1 MCGINAFISAY
12 TGKFSALD
20 LKQQRAFA
28 LANSRKLRHR
38 GPDGTGCYQINNH
51 VFTHERLSIIDP
63 KGGNQPLFG
72 AGLQANITQVLC
84 VNGEIFN
91 YQELKKSTEFMEQYP
106 YTSGSDCEV
115 ILALWNSYGG
125 GTKITESNAIEL
137 LGKLNGQFS
146 FILYESDRNT
156 GLETVF
162 IARDPFGITS
172 LYYGIT
178 NSNDHHLN
186 NKANGYSG
194 LYVASEMKALRKTP
208 AISNISV
215 FPNGHM
221 MLFSKD
227 ISQTDGYV
235 TGETGENDMNLT
247 LTKKLSLYL
256 SRIIATTDIG
266 EEAVKCDIYRKKL
279 DENQINNLSDSDII
293 EIIKLITYNVQ
304 FVGSTIGNM
313 ETLELFIGYI
323 KDKYSSTTNENSE
336 TIVKLL
342 DKLILNIEQAYVS
355 VIETH
360 AKPVEYFSR
369 LPIGNWLVEGYKNTS
384 NKFGCML
391 TDNSYDNPEYAKIRE
406 EFINAVKIRMVSDVP
421 YGVLLSGGLDS
432 SLVASIVSRYYH
444 DNSSGNDIPTIHKL
458 NTFSIGL
465 KDAPDLLKAR
475 VVAKHI
481 GSEHHEFVF
490 TLQEAWDAL
499 PDVIRAL
506 ETYDITTIRASTPM
520 YLMSRKIKALGIKM
534 VLSGEGS
541 DELLGGYLYFHQAP
555 DDISHQMECKRR
567 LRDLA
572 YFDCLRADKSTM
584 AWGLEARVPF
594 LDVNFVNTCIDIPM
608 NIKAQNQM
616 EKYVL
621 RRAFDSKDIEG
632 ENKCFLPDE
641 ILWRQKEQFSDGVGY
656 GWIDYLKDTTT
667 SLITDEE
674 FAWGSRKFP
683 HNTPATKEAYYYR
696 KVYEDI
702 FGVGC
707 AVTTAKKWIPNQE
720 WSGVSADPSGRAQLT
735 HIAKNV

>member
-12 TGKFSALD
+12 TGKFSAINVE
-20 LKQQRAFA
+20 KQRAFA
-28 LANSRKLRHR
+28 LSNSRKIRHR

-72 AGLQANITQVLC
+72 AGIQANITQVLC

-91 YQELKKSTEFMEQYP
+91 YQELKKSSEFMANYP

-115 ILALWNSYGG
+115 ILSLWNSYGG
-125 GTKITESNAIEL
+125 GTKITEANAIEL

-146 FILYESDRNT
+146 FILYESDKNT

-178 NSNDHHLN
+178 NNTNNTDNPANDIEN
-186 NKANGYSG
+186 TGF
-194 LYVASEMKALRKTP
+194 YVASEMKALRKTP

-221 MLFSKD
+221 MLFSRD
-227 ISQTDGYV
+227 IAKSNEYIEADGNI
-235 TGETGENDMNLT
+235 GLT
-247 LTKKLSLYL
+247 NEISLYL
-256 SRIIATTDIG
+256 SRIIATTNNADD
-266 EEAVKCDIYRKKL
+266 AVKADTYRKL
-279 DENQINNLSDSDII
+279 LQICSTINGLEHTDLFNIIELIINNVKS
-293 EIIKLITYNVQ
+293 
-304 FVGSTIGNM
+304 VGSTIGNM
-313 ETLELFIGYI
+313 ETLEKFCYFLKSTSHSFYSNPNYELSITSKIRTLI
-323 KDKYSSTTNENSE
+323 KSINDAY
-336 TIVKLL
+336 
-342 DKLILNIEQAYVS
+342 LN
-355 VIETH
+355 VIEET
-360 AKPVEYFSR
+360 AKPIEYFSR
-369 LPIGNWLVEGYKNTS
+369 LPIGNWLVEGYNNTYP
-384 NKFGCML
+384 KFEHML
-391 TDNSYDNPEYAKIRE
+391 TNNSYDNPEYTRIRE
-406 EFINAVKIRMVSDVP
+406 AFINAVKIRMVSDVP

-465 KDAPDLLKAR
+465 KDAPDLIKAR

-481 GSEHHEFVF
+481 GSEHHEFIF

-584 AWGLEARVPF
+584 SWGLEARVPF

-608 NIKAQNQM
+608 NIKAQNKM

-632 ENKCFLPDE
+632 EDKCFLPDD

-656 GWIDYLKDTTT
+656 GWIDYLKDTTNK
-667 SLITDEE
+667 LVTDEE
-674 FAWGSRKFP
+674 FSWASRKFP
-683 HNTPATKEAYYYR
+683 HNSPATKEAFYYR
-696 KVYEDI
+696 KVYEEI
-702 FGVGC
+702 FGAGC
-707 AVTTAKKWIPNQE
+707 AVTTVKKWIPNQE

-735 HIAKNV
+735 HIATTS